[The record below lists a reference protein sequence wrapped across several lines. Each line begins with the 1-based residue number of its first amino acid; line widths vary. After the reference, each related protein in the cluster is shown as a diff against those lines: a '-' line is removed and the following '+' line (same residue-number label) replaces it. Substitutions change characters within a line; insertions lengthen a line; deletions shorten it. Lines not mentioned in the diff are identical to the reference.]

1 MERKTFSLG
10 INLINQI
17 EQIQDQ
23 TTKNGTNLDASTIVR
38 LALLEGLPILLKN
51 LALENP
57 KNDNAQR
64 ASQISVD

>member
-10 INLINQI
+10 TNLIEKIQ
-17 EQIQDQ
+17 EIQDQ

-51 LALENP
+51 LALEYL

>member
-10 INLINQI
+10 TNLIEKIQ
-17 EQIQDQ
+17 EIQDQ

-38 LALLEGLPILLKN
+38 LALLEGLPILLKQ

-57 KNDNAQR
+57 KNVDIQR
-64 ASQISVD
+64 ASRISVD